1 MMGSVAGR
9 IERGGPFCDIKVMA
23 SPQHVALLKAAG
35 QPYPAPIVIR
45 SLIDTGASCSLVERG
60 IIRSLQL
67 MPTGSVPIHTPSTGS
82 NDSTRNQY
90 DVTFVLGETGSAP
103 AIFTVGALESEF
115 ASEGFMALIGWD
127 VLRHC
132 VLICDGPAAT
142 FTLYF

>member
-35 QPYPAPIVIR
+35 RP
-45 SLIDTGASCSLVERG
+45 
-60 IIRSLQL
+60 
-67 MPTGSVPIHTPSTGS
+67 
-82 NDSTRNQY
+82 
-90 DVTFVLGETGSAP
+90 FP
-103 AIFTVGALESEF
+103 AIFTVGALESDF
-115 ASEGFMALIGWD
+115 ASEGFMALVGWD

-132 VLICDGPAAT
+132 LLICDGPAAT